1 MSTMADCVDRVKRL
15 FAAMTDALDAHPE
28 RGDERIVMLF
38 TLPREGGRPISGL
51 LSHGYVE
58 PTREIPMMDTKQ
70 MADLLTHLT
79 ATLRAQGVA
88 LMLFPV
94 NRDE

>member
-1 MSTMADCVDRVKRL
+1 MNTMADTIDRVKRL
-15 FAAMTDALDAHPE
+15 FAAMTDTLDAHPE

-58 PTREIPMMDTKQ
+58 PTPQIPMMDTEQ
-70 MADLLTHLT
+70 MADLLAHLT
-79 ATLRAQGVA
+79 VALRTQGVA
-88 LMLFPV
+88 MMLFPV